1 MFKVKDSTLKI
12 LDSLIKAN
20 FTVAVIVMIAV
31 SVFAMTDSQIL
42 FQDSSELDELSD
54 LYGPLAN
61 NLRLIL
67 VYVGIV
73 EANLLIYCWSRQK
86 QQILLWVGIFYLLM
100 IGGFAFYGEVNQ
112 IPIDGSYNLFFL
124 YQGIS
129 HILLGGSYLLPKIYP
144 RKF

>member
-1 MFKVKDSTLKI
+1 MLNFKESTLKT

-20 FTVAVIVMIAV
+20 FAVAVIVMIAV
-31 SVFAMTDSQIL
+31 SLFAVTDSQIL
-42 FQDSSELDELSD
+42 FQDSSELEDLSD

-67 VYVGIV
+67 VYVGIA

-86 QQILLWVGIFYLLM
+86 QQVLLWVGIFYLLM

-112 IPIDGSYNLFFL
+112 IPIDASYNLFFL
-124 YQGIS
+124 YQGVS
-129 HILLGGSYLLPKIYP
+129 HILFGGSYLLLRLFAAKH
-144 RKF
+144 